1 VTHCRHILSAA
12 PRVKKILF
20 VITALYVGV
29 GLLVAVPAA
38 LSGDRFGVLLGLVI
52 ISGAL
57 VVAALGSAVLQ
68 LAARM
73 SAVGETLDDIRRRLD
88 RINPTTERAG
98 TEESDKP
105 STQLIDLAAIGR
117 GDPSVL
123 AAARLDRDV
132 FPRLVTTMEKQPPA
146 EAAETQPENVQTSHP
161 AAGSTDDRSVNE
173 PAAGADT
180 TAATI
185 KNLLREWKL
194 ALRNGDLA
202 ACRAVFSALVDT
214 ADVATVITME
224 LQLVQLADR
233 TERSLR
239 EAFRRYFRER
249 NYAGMLTIGE
259 QICRLLPDR
268 PVAEDFKRIKPYLL
282 HRPEYASD
290 SATTPTLR
298 VIR

>member
-1 VTHCRHILSAA
+1 
-12 PRVKKILF
+12 
-20 VITALYVGV
+20 
-29 GLLVAVPAA
+29 
-38 LSGDRFGVLLGLVI
+38 
-52 ISGAL
+52 
-57 VVAALGSAVLQ
+57 
-68 LAARM
+68 M
-73 SAVGETLDDIRRRLD
+73 SAVGEALEDIRRRLD
-88 RINPTTERAG
+88 RVNPTTERAG
-98 TEESDKP
+98 TGESDKP
-105 STQLIDLAAIGR
+105 STQLMDLAAIGR

-161 AAGSTDDRSVNE
+161 AAGSTDDHTVDE
-173 PAAGADT
+173 QTAGADT

-194 ALRNGDLA
+194 GLRNGDLA
-202 ACRAVFSALVDT
+202 ACRAVFSTLVDT
-214 ADVATVITME
+214 ADMATVISME

-249 NYAGMLTIGE
+249 NYTGMLTIGE
-259 QICRLLPDR
+259 QICSLLPDR

-282 HRPEYASD
+282 HRLEHASD